1 MQQCC
6 SVQGRDEQHIACI
19 TFGLCKEIC
28 EQQKQTGELNYSNI
42 YFSPVVQFMF
52 ISFICV

>member
-6 SVQGRDEQHIACI
+6 SVQGRDEQHIVCI
-19 TFGLCKEIC
+19 PFGLCKENVSNKI
-28 EQQKQTGELNYSNI
+28 KTAELNYSNI
-42 YFSPVVQFMF
+42 YFSPFVKFML